1 MAPLTDPWRL
11 LPHSAGA
18 AQRELAAAE
27 ALLAG
32 LQAMPRAALRWYESP
47 VPALVIGSGQKLQEI
62 DGAACA
68 AAGVSLH
75 RRASGGTAVLFVPGL
90 LMQDIVLPPGHP
102 LAIADVS
109 ESYRWLG
116 EVWAEALA
124 GVGVAAAPLGVA
136 ESREDSRAVDALLRR
151 ACFGGRSPYELLAG
165 GRKLVGFSQVR
176 RRHGVLFQVG
186 VYRRWPGAELAGLLR
201 LDSGEAAAL
210 TAGLAARVAGL
221 DELQAAPPAPAALM
235 AAFAAALMAR
245 HGAHLAPDSWRG
257 DELAARQAAIV
268 RYAPL
273 ALAATEST
281 HSAS

>member
-1 MAPLTDPWRL
+1 MALLRTPWRL

-18 AQRELAAAE
+18 AQSELAAAE

-32 LQAMPRAALRWYESP
+32 LQAAAQAALRWYESSG
-47 VPALVIGSGQKLQEI
+47 PALVIGSGQKLQEV

-124 GVGVAAAPLGVA
+124 GMGVAAAPIGVA
-136 ESREDSRAVDALLRR
+136 EAREDSRAVDALLRR
-151 ACFGGRSPYELLAG
+151 ACFGGRSPYEPLAG

-186 VYRRWPGAELAGLLR
+186 LYTRWPGAELAGLLR
-201 LDSGEAAAL
+201 LGAGEAEA
-210 TAGLAARVAGL
+210 LAARLATRVVGL
-221 DELQAAPPAPAALM
+221 GELLAAPPAPADLM
-235 AAFAAALMAR
+235 AGFAAALEAR
-245 HGAHLAPDSWRG
+245 HGAGLAPEGWRE
-257 DELAARQAAIV
+257 DELDAMQAATP

-273 ALAATEST
+273 HATESP
-281 HSAS
+281 HPAS